1 MSKKRTLI
9 FLMMMTLLSACSHF
23 NEERTN
29 EFQSLSQLQQAQYWQ
44 ARKVKILTER
54 LEKMSVVVY
63 HFGDEYQILIP
74 ANFIFKGNTSQMASP
89 RDELFK
95 AIADLVNAQST
106 PAVNVLA
113 YANNSASPQ
122 RNFSLT
128 QNWAETVVD
137 QLRQQGLSV
146 SLVTAKG
153 HGSCDNIGRGS
164 SLTDRIEVHY
174 RISHEN

>member
-1 MSKKRTLI
+1 MLT
-9 FLMMMTLLSACSHF
+9 TLLSACSNF

-44 ARKVKILTER
+44 ARKVRILTER
-54 LEKMSVVVY
+54 LENMHVVVY

-74 ANFIFKGNTSQMASP
+74 ADFIFKGNTSQLAGS
-89 RDELFK
+89 RDKLFK
-95 AIADLVNAQST
+95 AIANLVNAQST

-113 YANNSASPQ
+113 YANNNASEQ

-128 QNWAETVVD
+128 QNWAEAVVD

-153 HGSCDNIGRGS
+153 HGQCDNIGRSS
-164 SLTDRIEVHY
+164 SLINRIEIHY